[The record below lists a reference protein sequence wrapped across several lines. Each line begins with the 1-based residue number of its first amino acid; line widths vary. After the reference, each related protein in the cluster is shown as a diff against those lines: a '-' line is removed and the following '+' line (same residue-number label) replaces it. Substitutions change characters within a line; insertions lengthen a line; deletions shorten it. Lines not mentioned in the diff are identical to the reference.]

1 MLRVRMLLLV
11 TLPVPMQVGGLVGG
25 VSLSVPPLLVGV
37 RLVGHIRRN
46 ILPGS
51 LSKLGR
57 IAKSSGCFVFGPFNS
72 ETMKTASAIPA
83 YFTSFSL
90 LRRFGTAFVA
100 TTLCQ
105 ERSSDCRQHTV
116 RYQQLS

>member
-1 MLRVRMLLLV
+1 MVVLVLVLVLFMVLVLVLVLLLV
-11 TLPVPMQVGGLVGG
+11 L
-25 VSLSVPPLLVGV
+25 VPPLLVGV

-46 ILPGS
+46 ILPES
-51 LSKLGR
+51 SSKLGWK
-57 IAKSSGCFVFGPFNS
+57 AKSSGCFVFGPFNS
-72 ETMKTASAIPA
+72 EMVKTASAIPA
-83 YFTSFSL
+83 YFTPFSL

-105 ERSSDCRQHTV
+105 QRSSDCRQHTV